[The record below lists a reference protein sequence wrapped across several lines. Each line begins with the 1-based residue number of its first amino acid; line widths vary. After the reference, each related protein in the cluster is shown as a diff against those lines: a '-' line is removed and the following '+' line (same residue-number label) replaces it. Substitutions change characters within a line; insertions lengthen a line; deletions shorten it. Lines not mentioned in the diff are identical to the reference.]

1 MIRWIFLIVLVVA
14 IASCST
20 TRYRSL
26 TRELITTAGWGEND
40 LKKLQFYVSDD
51 IVLRRKVTD
60 AKAKIVSG
68 KIVSKDGAK
77 YEEIIIRSG
86 TPGTMLFS
94 PDNERIAVS
103 FDKTDSK
110 SYLMFGSSDKR
121 DGAFVLLATDWNK
134 NGGTVTYGG
143 KEFQTG
149 ASSAYVTLLIQ
160 TENEGNTEFKR
171 RTAPGR
177 TL

>member
-1 MIRWIFLIVLVVA
+1 MIKWTFLGILIVVL
-14 IASCST
+14 ASCTT

-26 TRELITTAGWGEND
+26 TRDLITTAEWGEND

-60 AKAKIVSG
+60 SKAKIVSG

-94 PDNERIAVS
+94 PDNERIAIG
-103 FDKTDSK
+103 FDKDDSK
-110 SYLMFGSSDKR
+110 SFLMFGSSDKR
-121 DGAFVLLATDWNK
+121 DGAFVLLATDWDK
-134 NGGTVTYGG
+134 DGGKVTYGD
-143 KEFQTG
+143 KVYETG
-149 ASSAYVTLLIQ
+149 ASSAYVTLLIL
-160 TENEGNTEFKR
+160 TENEGSTEFKR
-171 RTAPGR
+171 KTAPGR

>member
-1 MIRWIFLIVLVVA
+1 MIRWISLGLIVLVLT
-14 IASCST
+14 SCST

-26 TRELITTAGWGEND
+26 TRELITNAEWGEND
-40 LKKLQFYVSDD
+40 LKKLQFYVSDN

-94 PDNERIAVS
+94 PDNERIAIS
-103 FDKTDSK
+103 FEKNDSK
-110 SYLMFGSSDKR
+110 SFLMFGSSEKR
-121 DGAFVLLATDWNK
+121 DGAFVLLATDWDK

-143 KEFQTG
+143 KEYQTG

-160 TENEGNTEFKR
+160 TENEGSTEFKR

>member
-1 MIRWIFLIVLVVA
+1 MIKWTFLGVLVLA
-14 IASCST
+14 LTACST

-26 TRELITTAGWGEND
+26 TRELITTADWGEAD

-51 IVLRRKVTD
+51 IILRRKVTD
-60 AKAKIVSG
+60 SKAKIISG

-94 PDNERIAVS
+94 PDNERIAIG
-103 FDKTDSK
+103 FDKDDSK
-110 SYLMFGSSDKR
+110 SFLMFGSSDKR
-121 DGAFVLLATDWNK
+121 DGAFVLLATDWDK

-143 KEFQTG
+143 KEYQTS
-149 ASSAYVTLLIQ
+149 AASAYVTLLIL
-160 TENEGNTEFKR
+160 TENEGSTEFKR